1 MSELFE
7 AVSDQARPVPRTTW
21 RNDPARFAIR
31 AAIVICAAL
40 GIWTTWGG
48 LRDAWSH
55 GVAVEGD
62 WSVVVQRTWGVTPYV
77 VLVLIAMFPLSRRS
91 LTTVLVT
98 TLLAWF
104 MSTGYW
110 NLDEM
115 GLMVL
120 VIPFIQLVFI
130 LGALGVMFTFWLLRK
145 RRV

>member
-1 MSELFE
+1 MSDLSET
-7 AVSDQARPVPRTTW
+7 VSDQARPVPRTSW
-21 RNDPARFAIR
+21 RSDPIKLALRFV
-31 AAIVICAAL
+31 IVVGAAL

-55 GVAVEGD
+55 GAPLESD
-62 WSVVVQRTWGVTPYV
+62 WSMIVQRTWGVTPFI
-77 VLVLIAMFPLSRRS
+77 VLVLIAMFPISKRS

-120 VIPFIQLVFI
+120 VIPFIQLVFV
-130 LGALGVMFTFWLLRK
+130 LGALGVMFTFWVLRK
-145 RRV
+145 RRA